1 MMTFF
6 AVGYARMG
14 RHPIAERPREDPK
27 HGKGPPRPSCSM
39 QRTARK
45 RNSTRLRPIKAY
57 PPTEKPGHSPT
68 SADVTTSLDVERST
82 QHNNSLCLP
91 PDYSCNKVSFTS
103 FGCKCDLSMFSFY
116 NSITTSITSTSTT
129 SSTTPT
135 SRPMSSRTGQFTT
148 KAITGT

>member
-1 MMTFF
+1 MTFF

-14 RHPIAERPREDPK
+14 RHPIKKRPREDPK
-27 HGKGPPRPSCSM
+27 HGKGPPRPPRSM
-39 QRTARK
+39 RRTARK
-45 RNSTRLRPIKAY
+45 RNSTRMRPINAY
-57 PPTEKPGHSPT
+57 PPTVKPGHSPT
-68 SADVTTSLDVERST
+68 SADVTTSLDVDRST

-91 PDYSCNKVSFTS
+91 PDYSGDKVSFTC
-103 FGCKCDLSMFSFY
+103 FGCECNLAMFLFH

-148 KAITGT
+148 RAITGA